1 MAPVVIG
8 RADGE
13 YTAMEA
19 TMEPYRHHVLVCTG
33 GFCSPNRGGRELYA
47 LLPELLDDAGLLFG
61 PNRVKRGE
69 TPCLGVCAG
78 GPIVA
83 VYPEGVWYAGVTP
96 ASLRRIVTEHLRDG
110 RVVEELVFHR
120 MSSSA

>member
-1 MAPVVIG
+1 MRPPVEN
-8 RADGE
+8 AHPQGE

-47 LLPELLDDAGLLFG
+47 LLPELLDREDMLFG

-78 GPIVA
+78 GPILV

-96 ASLRRIVTEHLRDG
+96 AALDRIVTEHLRDG
-110 RVVEELVFHR
+110 RVVEDYVFAR
-120 MSSSA
+120 IE

>member
-1 MAPVVIG
+1 
-8 RADGE
+8 
-13 YTAMEA
+13 MEA

-47 LLPELLDDAGLLFG
+47 LLPELLDKEDMLFG

-78 GPIVA
+78 GPIVV
-83 VYPEGVWYAGVTP
+83 VYPEGIWYSGVTP

-110 RVVEELVFHR
+110 AIVEELVFHR
-120 MSSSA
+120 MD